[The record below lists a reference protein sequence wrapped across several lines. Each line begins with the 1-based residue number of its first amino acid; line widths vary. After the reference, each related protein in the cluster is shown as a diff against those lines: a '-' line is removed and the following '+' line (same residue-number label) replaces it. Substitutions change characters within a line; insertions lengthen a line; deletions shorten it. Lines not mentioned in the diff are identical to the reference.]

1 MSFLFKSSKK
11 QQGSA
16 LPAATRNIKSSDG
29 TSPQSNIP
37 SAPGHARDGS
47 GGSPR
52 EKSQQT
58 PTPGTSVNSL
68 NSLGEKLQDSPQWS
82 SEKPSNTPS
91 PEQKALRERGDSDLQ
106 HSRMRPHQDSS
117 PYPWSQRHLNFT
129 VPTNHPFPRYGAAAN
144 SLSSKD
150 GSIYIMG
157 GLIHG
162 STVKGDLWMIESAPN
177 NLSCYPVATTS
188 EGPGPRV
195 GHAALL
201 VGNAFIVF
209 GGDTKTDETD
219 MLDDTLYLLNT
230 STKQWSRAAPAGPR
244 PPGRYGHSL
253 NIIGSKIYIFGGQVE
268 GFFFND
274 LVTFDLNAL
283 QQASNRWETL
293 IQNTIDGGPPHGQIP
308 PARTNHSVVTWNEK
322 LYLFGG
328 TDGVTWFSDV
338 WAYDPRTNS
347 WSQLEC
353 IGYIPVAREG
363 HAAALVGDVMYVFGG
378 RTEEGNDLGDLAA
391 FRITT
396 RRWYTFQNM
405 GPSPSPRSG
414 HSMTAFGKH
423 IVVTGG
429 EPSSAPRD
437 AAELSL
443 AYYLDTS
450 KIRYPNDSQSQMPA
464 DQRIQGHRRPSGDR
478 TGIPQSRGAS
488 REQVDFDGSRRPGR
502 DSAIPVNR
510 GPEPMAIGSRLPRA
524 AGPPGPPGS
533 QGPTLQQ
540 PSKPTTPPSR
550 QPTRPDRALS
560 PNQAGSPPTVVTRMA
575 PGPFPNDA
583 FGAKTMS
590 PTTATPTMAVPTTNG
605 NNNNNISRALDEEQD
620 RTPQTYKPT
629 HQPISSIDNSVNQSF
644 SPPSRTSS
652 RTAGPQT
659 APEHVEQASGQPGHR
674 AHPSLQDS
682 DSREETERAMPME
695 ASRQPVQQ
703 EPPLEKVR
711 QETSKEALLNGVMDQ
726 APDSNHAASDL
737 TKKLESEKTKNAWFA
752 SELALA
758 RKAGYSRSTTNTP
771 AFDER
776 STDAFGDDD
785 RPLVEALLR
794 MRAELA
800 KVQGS
805 IEAQAESAAAR
816 IAEIEKQRDTAISEA
831 VFAKAK
837 LAGQGGAS
845 PMLGSSRHGTP
856 DADRAGDMNRRLASS
871 LAAQTELSRKIDSLI
886 HEKEAE
892 KQARLLAEETA
903 EAAQQRVTELDTDRQ
918 RIASE
923 IESLRDEL
931 HEAQKTAREAS
942 ANHADALASH
952 NLLSVDKSELTTR
965 LENALAE
972 TAEHGAVLGS
982 LREALTASTDKSNL
996 LEERLEE
1003 EKRERNELEQQVS
1016 QLRSHHE
1023 ERSLE
1028 LETTSR
1034 RLKDAEGLAEKHAA
1048 EARTHRQ
1055 AVLDG
1060 LGKLSTRGSDTRGVT
1075 DERVSIL
1082 QGQVETANAMAR
1094 QNQAAADLAS
1104 EKLRRAE
1111 ERIAGLESYQE
1122 QASREGLT
1130 IRKQLQAALKESRAL
1145 AEERAELQ
1153 QQLQSQQLETNAI
1166 AVQHGALKDILSE
1179 RGVNPVDVRKSRGFD
1194 SPSSQ
1199 IRFGTPDIQ
1208 RVKELEQQLE
1218 VNLRAQEE
1226 MKTSLEEMQD
1236 REGLTR
1242 KEYEEKLAT
1251 LHNDHQ
1257 AAVKYLRGTEKMLSK
1272 MKQELQRVK
1281 NQAADYAKELDTAR
1295 SKDHETRGL
1304 DSEHNANWNE
1314 ERDTLRKDLET
1325 MKADLEA
1332 KVSSLNRQVSERDT
1346 DITTLRN
1353 SHEATLS
1360 SFATLRTTHEA
1371 SRADLDRLQRENAQ
1385 LEERARD
1392 AENKVQ
1398 LLLDQVESSVDNYR
1412 RQSAMPNNITN
1423 GFGHHRALSN
1433 VSASTA
1439 NFIPTHSR
1447 GHSRGESMGGDS
1459 IYSQSIAASE
1469 TGDMEAPDGR
1479 DSLALDNLATELD
1492 ALRTQWETTNK
1503 SYRISDLEFE
1513 KTPTTGTAPAEFGLD
1528 NWRRGLNVNDDDDER
1543 PSTSSSAA
1551 QPMNSSSSAA
1561 HASAKE
1567 RA

>member
-1 MSFLFKSSKK
+1 MLC
-11 QQGSA
+11 
-16 LPAATRNIKSSDG
+16 
-29 TSPQSNIP
+29 SP
-37 SAPGHARDGS
+37 
-47 GGSPR
+47 
-52 EKSQQT
+52 
-58 PTPGTSVNSL
+58 SL
-68 NSLGEKLQDSPQWS
+68 
-82 SEKPSNTPS
+82 
-91 PEQKALRERGDSDLQ
+91 A
-106 HSRMRPHQDSS
+106 
-117 PYPWSQRHLNFT
+117 
-129 VPTNHPFPRYGAAAN
+129 
-144 SLSSKD
+144 
-150 GSIYIMG
+150 
-157 GLIHG
+157 
-162 STVKGDLWMIESAPN
+162 
-177 NLSCYPVATTS
+177 
-188 EGPGPRV
+188 
-195 GHAALL
+195 
-201 VGNAFIVF
+201 
-209 GGDTKTDETD
+209 
-219 MLDDTLYLLNT
+219 
-230 STKQWSRAAPAGPR
+230 TKQWSRAAPGGSR

-274 LVTFDLNAL
+274 LVAFDLNAL

-308 PARTNHSVVTWNEK
+308 PARTNHSVVSWNDR

-328 TDGVTWFSDV
+328 TDGVTWFNDV
-338 WAYDPRTNS
+338 WSYDPRTNS

-391 FRITT
+391 FRIST

-414 HSMTAFGKH
+414 HSMTAYGKH
-423 IVVTGG
+423 IVITGG

-450 KIRYPNDSQSQMPA
+450 KIRYPNDSQSQTPV
-464 DQRIQGHRRPSGDR
+464 DQRIQGHRRPSGER
-478 TGIPQSRGAS
+478 TGIPQSRVPS
-488 REQVDFDGSRRPGR
+488 REQADFERRPGR

-510 GPEPMAIGSRLPRA
+510 TNEPPAAGSRLPRA
-524 AGPPGPPGS
+524 SGLPGPAGPTP
-533 QGPTLQQ
+533 Q
-540 PSKPTTPPSR
+540 PQSKPTTPPSR

-560 PNQAGSPPTVVTRMA
+560 PTQAGPPPTITARMGSGSMQGDSFA
-575 PGPFPNDA
+575 A
-583 FGAKTMS
+583 RTMS
-590 PTTATPTMAVPTTNG
+590 PIAASPLSNVA
-605 NNNNNISRALDEEQD
+605 AKELDGEQD

-629 HQPISSIDNSVNQSF
+629 HKPIASNDQPSDQPF
-644 SPPSRTSS
+644 APPSRTSS
-652 RTAGPQT
+652 RTVRPPT
-659 APEHVEQASGQPGHR
+659 ASDEAQRSTPDRSFSAMQKPE
-674 AHPSLQDS
+674 
-682 DSREETERAMPME
+682 
-695 ASRQPVQQ
+695 SRQAYERDISDADESSHTTETPRSDIQKVIPVANDGYEVQ
-703 EPPLEKVR
+703 R
-711 QETSKEALLNGVMDQ
+711 EAPIDSALGQSSGIGQN
-726 APDSNHAASDL
+726 PDNL
-737 TKKLESEKTKNAWFA
+737 TKELESEKTKNAWFA

-758 RKAGYSRSTTNTP
+758 RKAGYSRSTTATP
-771 AFDER
+771 ALDER
-776 STDAFGDDD
+776 STEVFGDDD
-785 RPLVEALLR
+785 RPLMEALLR

-805 IEAQAESAAAR
+805 IDTQAEAAAAR

-845 PMLGSSRHGTP
+845 PLLGSSRHGTP
-856 DADRAGDMNRRLASS
+856 DADRAGEMNRRLASS
-871 LAAQTELSRKIDSLI
+871 LAAQSELSHKIDSLI

-931 HEAQKTAREAS
+931 HEAQKTSREAT
-942 ANHADALASH
+942 ASH
-952 NLLSVDKSELTTR
+952 SEAIASHKLLAVDKTELTAK
-965 LENALAE
+965 LENALTEA
-972 TAEHGAVLGS
+972 AEHAAVLES
-982 LREALTASTDKSNL
+982 LRVALAASTDKSNL

-1003 EKRERNELEQQVS
+1003 EKRDRGELEQQVS
-1016 QLRSHHE
+1016 QLRSQHE
-1023 ERSLE
+1023 ERALE
-1028 LETTSR
+1028 LESTGR
-1034 RLKDAEGLAEKHAA
+1034 RLRDAEDLAEKHAA

-1060 LGKLSTRGSDTRGVT
+1060 LSKISSRSVDSSGIV
-1075 DERVSIL
+1075 DERVAIL
-1082 QGQVETANAMAR
+1082 QEQVEAANTMAR
-1094 QNQAAADLAS
+1094 QNQSAADLSS

-1130 IRKQLQAALKESRAL
+1130 IRKQLQTALKEARTL
-1145 AEERAELQ
+1145 AEERIELQ

-1218 VNLRAQEE
+1218 SSLKAHEE
-1226 MKTSLEEMQD
+1226 MKGHFEEMQD

-1281 NQAADYAKELDTAR
+1281 NQAADYAKELDTLR
-1295 SKDHETRGL
+1295 SKETDSRGLGNGDTAVADHEKDL
-1304 DSEHNANWNE
+1304 
-1314 ERDTLRKDLET
+1314 LRKDLES
-1325 MKADLEA
+1325 MRADLEGQI
-1332 KVSSLNRQVSERDT
+1332 SSLNHQLGERET
-1346 DITTLRN
+1346 DLSTLRS
-1353 SHEATLS
+1353 SHEMTQSNLAALTS
-1360 SFATLRTTHEA
+1360 THEA
-1371 SRADLDRLQRENAQ
+1371 SRSDIDRLQRENAQ

-1392 AENKVQ
+1392 AEKKVQ

-1412 RQSAMPNNITN
+1412 RQSSMPQGNTN
-1423 GFGHHRALSN
+1423 GSNHHRALSN
-1433 VSASTA
+1433 TSAGTA
-1439 NFIPTHSR
+1439 NFIPNHVR
-1447 GHSRGESMGGDS
+1447 GHSRGESLGGDS
-1459 IYSQSIAASE
+1459 IYSQSVAASDA
-1469 TGDMEAPDGR
+1469 GDLDGPDGR

-1503 SYRISDLEFE
+1503 NYRISDLEFE
-1513 KTPTTGTAPAEFGLD
+1513 KTPTAGTAPNEFGMA
-1528 NWRRGLNVNDDDDER
+1528 NWRRGLDVGDDDDDDR

-1551 QPMNSSSSAA
+1551 NPMASIAA
-1561 HASAKE
+1561 TRPTTKE

>member
-1 MSFLFKSSKK
+1 LT
-11 QQGSA
+11 A
-16 LPAATRNIKSSDG
+16 
-29 TSPQSNIP
+29 
-37 SAPGHARDGS
+37 
-47 GGSPR
+47 
-52 EKSQQT
+52 
-58 PTPGTSVNSL
+58 
-68 NSLGEKLQDSPQWS
+68 
-82 SEKPSNTPS
+82 
-91 PEQKALRERGDSDLQ
+91 
-106 HSRMRPHQDSS
+106 
-117 PYPWSQRHLNFT
+117 
-129 VPTNHPFPRYGAAAN
+129 
-144 SLSSKD
+144 
-150 GSIYIMG
+150 
-157 GLIHG
+157 
-162 STVKGDLWMIESAPN
+162 
-177 NLSCYPVATTS
+177 
-188 EGPGPRV
+188 
-195 GHAALL
+195 
-201 VGNAFIVF
+201 
-209 GGDTKTDETD
+209 
-219 MLDDTLYLLNT
+219 
-230 STKQWSRAAPAGPR
+230 TKQWSRAAPAGPR

-478 TGIPQSRGAS
+478 SGIPQSRAS
-488 REQVDFDGSRRPGR
+488 PRDQADFDGPRRPGR
-502 DSAIPVNR
+502 DSSIPINR
-510 GPEPMAIGSRLPRA
+510 APEPMAVGSRLPRA
-524 AGPPGPPGS
+524 AGPPGP
-533 QGPTLQQ
+533 GPAPPQQ
-540 PSKPTTPPSR
+540 QQQQQQQQNKPTTPPSR
-550 QPTRPDRALS
+550 QPTRPERALS
-560 PNQAGSPPTVVTRMA
+560 PNQAGASPTVVTRMA
-575 PGPFPNDA
+575 PGPFHNDS
-583 FGAKTMS
+583 FGARTMS
-590 PTTATPTMAVPTTNG
+590 PTAATPTMAGTNT
-605 NNNNNISRALDEEQD
+605 NISSNSLDDDQD

-629 HQPISSIDNSVNQSF
+629 HQPISSIDKSMDQTF

-652 RTAGPQT
+652 RTAG
-659 APEHVEQASGQPGHR
+659 SQPTRENAEEPPSQLMHR
-674 AHPSLQDS
+674 THPSLRNLESQEQSDRGNSVDMSRHPAQRDILNDDARQDVQ
-682 DSREETERAMPME
+682 REAPVNGALDETAVPN
-695 ASRQPVQQ
+695 
-703 EPPLEKVR
+703 
-711 QETSKEALLNGVMDQ
+711 NG
-726 APDSNHAASDL
+726 SL
-737 TKKLESEKTKNAWFA
+737 TKELETEKTKNAWFA
-752 SELALA
+752 SELTLA
-758 RKAGYSRSTTNTP
+758 RRAGYSRSTTNTP
-771 AFDER
+771 AFDEPP
-776 STDAFGDDD
+776 TDAFGDDD

-805 IEAQAESAAAR
+805 IDSQAEAAAAR

-845 PMLGSSRHGTP
+845 PLLDSSRHGTP
-856 DADRAGDMNRRLASS
+856 DTDRVGDMSRRLASS

-903 EAAQQRVTELDTDRQ
+903 EAAQQRVTELNTDRQ

-923 IESLRDEL
+923 IETLRAEL
-931 HEAQKTAREAS
+931 HEAQKTSREAS
-942 ANHADALASH
+942 ANHADALTSH
-952 NLLSVDKSELTTR
+952 KLLAVDKTELSSK

-972 TAEHGAVLGS
+972 AAQHGAILGS

-1003 EKRERNELEQQVS
+1003 EKRGRNELEQQHS
-1016 QLRSHHE
+1016 QLRSQHE
-1023 ERSLE
+1023 ERATE
-1028 LETTSR
+1028 LESTSR
-1034 RLKDAEGLAEKHAA
+1034 RLRDAEGLAEKHAA

-1060 LGKLSTRGSDTRGVT
+1060 LGKISSRGSDTRNGD

-1082 QGQVETANAMAR
+1082 HGQVETANTMAR
-1094 QNQAAADLAS
+1094 QNQAAADSAS

-1130 IRKQLQAALKESRAL
+1130 IRKQLQAALKEARTL
-1145 AEERAELQ
+1145 TEERADLQ

-1218 VNLRAQEE
+1218 ANLRAHED

-1281 NQAADYAKELDTAR
+1281 NQAADYAKELDTMRTKENDTR
-1295 SKDHETRGL
+1295 SLGHET
-1304 DSEHNANWNE
+1304 NANHGD
-1314 ERDTLRKDLET
+1314 ERDDLRKDLEK
-1325 MKADLEA
+1325 MKTDLEA
-1332 KVSSLNRQVSERDT
+1332 QVSTLHHQLGEREVDLN
-1346 DITTLRN
+1346 TLRN
-1353 SHEATLS
+1353 SHETTQS
-1360 SFATLRTTHEA
+1360 SFAALQSTHET
-1371 SRADLDRLQRENAQ
+1371 SRADLERLQRENVH

-1412 RQSAMPNNITN
+1412 RQSSMPNGAAN

-1439 NFIPTHSR
+1439 NFIPAHSR
-1447 GHSRGESMGGDS
+1447 GHSRGESLGGDS
-1459 IYSQSIAASE
+1459 IYSQSAAASE
-1469 TGDMEAPDGR
+1469 TGDNEVPDGR

-1513 KTPTTGTAPAEFGLD
+1513 KTPRSGTTPTEFGLD
-1528 NWRRGLNVNDDDDER
+1528 NWRRGLEVGDDDDDDR

-1551 QPMNSSSSAA
+1551 QPMTSSSSAA
-1561 HASAKE
+1561 AHQSVKE

>member
-11 QQGSA
+11 QQASA
-16 LPAATRNIKSSDG
+16 LPAASRNLKSSDG
-29 TSPQSNIP
+29 TASPSNIP
-37 SAPGHARDGS
+37 SGPGHARDGS

-68 NSLGEKLQDSPQWS
+68 TSLGEKLQDSPQWS
-82 SEKPSNTPS
+82 SEKPSITPS
-91 PEQKALRERGDSDLQ
+91 PEQKALRDRADSDLQ
-106 HSRMRPHQDSS
+106 HSRMRPHQDPS

-478 TGIPQSRGAS
+478 TGIPQSRGPP
-488 REQVDFDGSRRPGR
+488 REQPDYDGPRRPGR
-502 DSAIPVNR
+502 DSAIPVSR
-510 GPEPMAIGSRLPRA
+510 APEPMAVGSRLPRA
-524 AGPPGPPGS
+524 AGPPGPPGAS
-533 QGPTLQQ
+533 PQLN
-540 PSKPTTPPSR
+540 SKPTTPPSR
-550 QPTRPDRALS
+550 QPTRPERALS
-560 PNQAGSPPTVVTRMA
+560 PNQASTSPTVVTRMA
-575 PGPFPNDA
+575 PGPFHSDS
-583 FGAKTMS
+583 FGARTMS
-590 PTTATPTMAVPTTNG
+590 PVTATATMATSA
-605 NNNNNISRALDEEQD
+605 NNNNDNNHLRNAEEEQN

-629 HQPISSIDNSVNQSF
+629 HQPVSSIDQTF

-652 RTAGPQT
+652 RTAGPQ
-659 APEHVEQASGQPGHR
+659 QASKSIEGVPEQPMHR
-674 AHPSLQDS
+674 AHPSLQQVDS
-682 DSREETERAMPME
+682 
-695 ASRQPVQQ
+695 Q
-703 EPPLEKVR
+703 EVLDKVR
-711 QETSKEALLNGVMDQ
+711 PEAQAESPINSAMDQ
-726 APDSNHAASDL
+726 ALTSDNAANSSS
-737 TKKLESEKTKNAWFA
+737 KELETEKTKNAWFA

-771 AFDER
+771 ALDER

-785 RPLVEALLR
+785 KPLVEALLR
-794 MRAELA
+794 MRAELVN
-800 KVQGS
+800 VQNS
-805 IEAQAESAAAR
+805 IESQAEAAATR
-816 IAEIEKQRDTAISEA
+816 IAEIERQRDNAISEA

-845 PMLGSSRHGTP
+845 PLLDSSRRGTP
-856 DADRAGDMNRRLASS
+856 DADRVGDMNRRLASS

-892 KQARLLAEETA
+892 KQARLSAEESA
-903 EAAQQRVTELDTDRQ
+903 ESAQQRVSELNTDRQ
-918 RIASE
+918 RISSE
-923 IESLRDEL
+923 MESLRAEL
-931 HEAQKTAREAS
+931 HVAQKTAREAS
-942 ANHADALASH
+942 ANHAESLASH
-952 NLLSVDKSELTTR
+952 KLLTVDKSELTTK

-972 TAEHGAVLGS
+972 SAEHGTILGS
-982 LREALTASTDKSNL
+982 LREALAASTDKSTL
-996 LEERLEE
+996 LEDRLEE
-1003 EKRERNELEQQVS
+1003 ERRGRNELEQQVS
-1016 QLRSHHE
+1016 QLRSQHE
-1023 ERSLE
+1023 ERAVE

-1034 RLKDAEGLAEKHAA
+1034 RLRDAEGLAEKHAA

-1060 LGKLSTRGSDTRGVT
+1060 LNKISTRGSDTRGIV

-1082 QGQVETANAMAR
+1082 QEQVETANTMAKE
-1094 QNQAAADLAS
+1094 NQAAADVAS

-1130 IRKQLQAALKESRAL
+1130 IRKQLQNALREARAL
-1145 AEERAELQ
+1145 TEERAELQ

-1218 VNLRAQEE
+1218 ANFRAHED

-1281 NQAADYAKELDTAR
+1281 NQAADYAKEIETMR
-1295 SKDHETRGL
+1295 SKENDTRSLDHESGTNSH
-1304 DSEHNANWNE
+1304 SESNV
-1314 ERDTLRKDLET
+1314 LRSDLESMKTDLET
-1325 MKADLEA
+1325 QI
-1332 KVSSLNRQVSERDT
+1332 SSLHRQLGERET
-1346 DITTLRN
+1346 DLTSLRN
-1353 SHEATLS
+1353 SHEATQTNFTALQS
-1360 SFATLRTTHEA
+1360 THEA
-1371 SRADLDRLQRENAQ
+1371 SRADLERLQRENAH

-1412 RQSAMPNNITN
+1412 RQSTLPNSNAN
-1423 GFGHHRALSN
+1423 GVGHHRALSN

-1439 NFIPTHSR
+1439 NFIPAHSG

-1459 IYSQSIAASE
+1459 IYSQSVAASE
-1469 TGDMEAPDGR
+1469 SGENEAPDGR

-1513 KTPTTGTAPAEFGLD
+1513 KTPTSGTAPAEFGLD
-1528 NWRRGLNVNDDDDER
+1528 NWRRGLEVGDEDDER
-1543 PSTSSSAA
+1543 PSTSSSTA
-1551 QPMNSSSSAA
+1551 QPMTSSNLAA
-1561 HASAKE
+1561 HSSGKE
-1567 RA
+1567 RV

>member
-1 MSFLFKSSKK
+1 
-11 QQGSA
+11 
-16 LPAATRNIKSSDG
+16 
-29 TSPQSNIP
+29 
-37 SAPGHARDGS
+37 
-47 GGSPR
+47 
-52 EKSQQT
+52 
-58 PTPGTSVNSL
+58 
-68 NSLGEKLQDSPQWS
+68 
-82 SEKPSNTPS
+82 
-91 PEQKALRERGDSDLQ
+91 
-106 HSRMRPHQDSS
+106 
-117 PYPWSQRHLNFT
+117 
-129 VPTNHPFPRYGAAAN
+129 
-144 SLSSKD
+144 
-150 GSIYIMG
+150 
-157 GLIHG
+157 LI
-162 STVKGDLWMIESAPN
+162 A
-177 NLSCYPVATTS
+177 
-188 EGPGPRV
+188 
-195 GHAALL
+195 
-201 VGNAFIVF
+201 
-209 GGDTKTDETD
+209 
-219 MLDDTLYLLNT
+219 
-230 STKQWSRAAPAGPR
+230 TKQWSRAAPAGPR

-391 FRITT
+391 FRITS

-478 TGIPQSRGAS
+478 SGIPQSRAS
-488 REQVDFDGSRRPGR
+488 PQAQTDFDGPRRPGR
-502 DSAIPVNR
+502 DSSIPINR
-510 GPEPMAIGSRLPRA
+510 AAEPMAVGSRLPRA
-524 AGPPGPPGS
+524 AGPPGPA
-533 QGPTLQQ
+533 PTPQQQLQQ
-540 PSKPTTPPSR
+540 QNKPTTPPSR
-550 QPTRPDRALS
+550 QPTRPERALS
-560 PNQAGSPPTVVTRMA
+560 PNQASASPSVVTRMA
-575 PGPFPNDA
+575 PGPFHNDSFSA
-583 FGAKTMS
+583 RTMS
-590 PTTATPTMAVPTTNG
+590 PTTATPTMASPNANINP
-605 NNNNNISRALDEEQD
+605 NNLDGDDQD

-629 HQPISSIDNSVNQSF
+629 HQPISSIDKSMDQTF

-652 RTAGPQT
+652 RAAGPQPT
-659 APEHVEQASGQPGHR
+659 RESAEEPPNQPTHR
-674 AHPSLQDS
+674 THPSLRDLDS
-682 DSREETERAMPME
+682 QEQFDRGVPVDMSRHPAQRELPTDG
-695 ASRQPVQQ
+695 
-703 EPPLEKVR
+703 VR
-711 QETSKEALLNGVMDQ
+711 QEVQREAPTNGTLEQTTVPSNGTS
-726 APDSNHAASDL
+726 SL
-737 TKKLESEKTKNAWFA
+737 TKELETEKTKNAWFA
-752 SELALA
+752 SELTLA
-758 RKAGYSRSTTNTP
+758 RRAGYSRSTTNTP

-776 STDAFGDDD
+776 PTEAFGDDD

-805 IEAQAESAAAR
+805 IDSQAEAAAAR

-845 PMLGSSRHGTP
+845 PLLDSSRHGTP
-856 DADRAGDMNRRLASS
+856 DTDRVGDMSRRLASS

-903 EAAQQRVTELDTDRQ
+903 EAAQQRVTELNTDRQ

-931 HEAQKTAREAS
+931 HEAQKTSREAS
-942 ANHADALASH
+942 ANHADALTSH
-952 NLLSVDKSELTTR
+952 KLLAVDKTELSTK
-965 LENALAE
+965 LESALAE
-972 TAEHGAVLGS
+972 AAQHGAILGS

-1003 EKRERNELEQQVS
+1003 EKRGRNELEQQVT
-1016 QLRSHHE
+1016 QLRSQHE
-1023 ERSLE
+1023 ERAAE
-1028 LETTSR
+1028 LESTTR
-1034 RLKDAEGLAEKHAA
+1034 RLRDTEGLAEKHAA

-1060 LGKLSTRGSDTRGVT
+1060 LGKISSRGIETRNGD

-1082 QGQVETANAMAR
+1082 HGQVETANTMAR

-1130 IRKQLQAALKESRAL
+1130 IRKQLQAALKEARTL
-1145 AEERAELQ
+1145 AEERADLQ

-1218 VNLRAQEE
+1218 ANLRAHED
-1226 MKTSLEEMQD
+1226 MKTNLEEMQD

-1281 NQAADYAKELDTAR
+1281 NQAADYAKELDTMR
-1295 SKDHETRGL
+1295 TKDNDTRGL
-1304 DSEHNANWNE
+1304 GHENDASHS
-1314 ERDTLRKDLET
+1314 DGLQKDLEK
-1325 MKADLEA
+1325 MKTDLEA
-1332 KVSSLNRQVSERDT
+1332 QLSTLHHQLGEREADLN
-1346 DITTLRN
+1346 TLRN
-1353 SHEATLS
+1353 SHETTQTN
-1360 SFATLRTTHEA
+1360 FAALQSTHET
-1371 SRADLDRLQRENAQ
+1371 SRADLERLQRENAH

-1412 RQSAMPNNITN
+1412 RQSSMPNGAAN

-1439 NFIPTHSR
+1439 NFIPAHSR

-1459 IYSQSIAASE
+1459 IYSQSVAASE
-1469 TGDMEAPDGR
+1469 TGDNEVPDGR

-1513 KTPTTGTAPAEFGLD
+1513 KTPRSGTTPTEFGLD
-1528 NWRRGLNVNDDDDER
+1528 NWRRGLEVGDDDDDER

-1551 QPMNSSSSAA
+1551 QPMTSSSSAA
-1561 HASAKE
+1561 AHPVKE
-1567 RA
+1567 RV

>member
-29 TSPQSNIP
+29 PGPPSNIP
-37 SAPGHARDGS
+37 SASGHARDGS
-47 GGSPR
+47 NGSPR

-91 PEQKALRERGDSDLQ
+91 PEQKALRDRADSDLQ
-106 HSRMRPHQDSS
+106 HDSS

-162 STVKGDLWMIESAPN
+162 STVKGDLWMIEAAPN

-308 PARTNHSVVTWNEK
+308 PA
-322 LYLFGG
+322 L
-328 TDGVTWFSDV
+328 TWFSDV
-338 WAYDPRTNS
+338 WSYDPRTNS

-437 AAELSL
+437 ADELSL

-464 DQRIQGHRRPSGDR
+464 DQRIQGHRRPSGER
-478 TGIPQSRGAS
+478 TGIPQSRAAL
-488 REQVDFDGSRRPGR
+488 RDQADFDGPRRPGR
-502 DSAIPVNR
+502 DSSVPINR
-510 GPEPMAIGSRLPRA
+510 APDQMTVGSKLPRA
-524 AGPPGPPGS
+524 AGSSGPGPVP
-533 QGPTLQQ
+533 QQ
-540 PSKPTTPPSR
+540 QQQQNKPTTPPSR
-550 QPTRPDRALS
+550 QPTRPERALS
-560 PNQAGSPPTVVTRMA
+560 PNQAGASPTV
-575 PGPFPNDA
+575 
-583 FGAKTMS
+583 
-590 PTTATPTMAVPTTNG
+590 TPT
-605 NNNNNISRALDEEQD
+605 
-620 RTPQTYKPT
+620 
-629 HQPISSIDNSVNQSF
+629 QPM
-644 SPPSRTSS
+644 
-652 RTAGPQT
+652 
-659 APEHVEQASGQPGHR
+659 HR
-674 AHPSLQDS
+674 KHPSLRDLESQERFDRGSPVDMSRHPAQREIVADNARQD
-682 DSREETERAMPME
+682 
-695 ASRQPVQQ
+695 VQ
-703 EPPLEKVR
+703 R
-711 QETSKEALLNGVMDQ
+711 EALVDSALDQ
-726 APDSNHAASDL
+726 ATSSNQDTDDL
-737 TKKLESEKTKNAWFA
+737 TKELENEKTKNAWFA

-805 IEAQAESAAAR
+805 IDSQAEAAAAR

-845 PMLGSSRHGTP
+845 PILDSSRHGTP
-856 DADRAGDMNRRLASS
+856 DTDRVGDMNRRLASS

-903 EAAQQRVTELDTDRQ
+903 EAAQQRVTELNTDRQ

-952 NLLSVDKSELTTR
+952 KLLAVDKTELTTK
-965 LENALAE
+965 LENTLAE
-972 TAEHGAVLGS
+972 AAEHGVVLGS
-982 LREALTASTDKSNL
+982 LREALAASTDKSNL
-996 LEERLEE
+996 LEDRLEE
-1003 EKRERNELEQQVS
+1003 EKTGRNELEQQLS
-1016 QLRSHHE
+1016 QLRSQHE
-1023 ERSLE
+1023 ERAME

-1034 RLKDAEGLAEKHAA
+1034 RLRDAEGLAEKHAA

-1060 LGKLSTRGSDTRGVT
+1060 LGKIFNRSSDTSSIV
-1075 DERVSIL
+1075 DERVTIL
-1082 QGQVETANAMAR
+1082 HGQVETANTMAR

-1130 IRKQLQAALKESRAL
+1130 IRKQLQAALKEARTL
-1145 AEERAELQ
+1145 AEERADLQ

-1218 VNLRAQEE
+1218 ANLRAHEE

-1242 KEYEEKLAT
+1242 KEYEEKLTT
-1251 LHNDHQ
+1251 LHTDHQ

-1281 NQAADYAKELDTAR
+1281 NQAADYAKELETMRAKENDTR
-1295 SKDHETRGL
+1295 SLDHE
-1304 DSEHNANWNE
+1304 SNANHND
-1314 ERDTLRKDLET
+1314 ERDGLRKDLEK
-1325 MKADLEA
+1325 MKTNLEA
-1332 KVSSLNRQVSERDT
+1332 QISSLHHQLGERET
-1346 DITTLRN
+1346 DLSTLRS
-1353 SHEATLS
+1353 SHETTQS
-1360 SFATLRTTHEA
+1360 NFAALQSTHEV
-1371 SRADLDRLQRENAQ
+1371 SRADLERLQRENAQ

-1412 RQSAMPNNITN
+1412 RQSSMPNGNTN

-1439 NFIPTHSR
+1439 NFIPAHSR

-1459 IYSQSIAASE
+1459 IYSQSITASE
-1469 TGDMEAPDGR
+1469 SGEIEAPDGR

-1503 SYRISDLEFE
+1503 SYRISDLDFE
-1513 KTPTTGTAPAEFGLD
+1513 KTPTSGTAPAEFGLD
-1528 NWRRGLNVNDDDDER
+1528 NWRRGLEVGHDDDDER
-1543 PSTSSSAA
+1543 PSTSGSAA
-1551 QPMNSSSSAA
+1551 PPVASSSSAA
-1561 HASAKE
+1561 AHPAVKE
-1567 RA
+1567 RV

>member
-1 MSFLFKSSKK
+1 
-11 QQGSA
+11 
-16 LPAATRNIKSSDG
+16 
-29 TSPQSNIP
+29 
-37 SAPGHARDGS
+37 
-47 GGSPR
+47 
-52 EKSQQT
+52 
-58 PTPGTSVNSL
+58 
-68 NSLGEKLQDSPQWS
+68 
-82 SEKPSNTPS
+82 
-91 PEQKALRERGDSDLQ
+91 
-106 HSRMRPHQDSS
+106 
-117 PYPWSQRHLNFT
+117 
-129 VPTNHPFPRYGAAAN
+129 
-144 SLSSKD
+144 
-150 GSIYIMG
+150 
-157 GLIHG
+157 
-162 STVKGDLWMIESAPN
+162 
-177 NLSCYPVATTS
+177 
-188 EGPGPRV
+188 
-195 GHAALL
+195 
-201 VGNAFIVF
+201 
-209 GGDTKTDETD
+209 
-219 MLDDTLYLLNT
+219 
-230 STKQWSRAAPAGPR
+230 
-244 PPGRYGHSL
+244 
-253 NIIGSKIYIFGGQVE
+253 
-268 GFFFND
+268 
-274 LVTFDLNAL
+274 
-283 QQASNRWETL
+283 
-293 IQNTIDGGPPHGQIP
+293 
-308 PARTNHSVVTWNEK
+308 

-391 FRITT
+391 FRITS

-478 TGIPQSRGAS
+478 SGIPQSRAS
-488 REQVDFDGSRRPGR
+488 PQAQADFDGPRRPGR
-502 DSAIPVNR
+502 DSSIPINR
-510 GPEPMAIGSRLPRA
+510 VAEPMAVGSRLPRA
-524 AGPPGPPGS
+524 AGPPGP
-533 QGPTLQQ
+533 GPAPQQQLQQ
-540 PSKPTTPPSR
+540 QNKPTTPPSR
-550 QPTRPDRALS
+550 QPTRPERALS
-560 PNQAGSPPTVVTRMA
+560 PNQASASPSVATRMA
-575 PGPFPNDA
+575 PGPFHNDSFSA
-583 FGAKTMS
+583 RTMS
-590 PTTATPTMAVPTTNG
+590 PTTAAPKMASPNANINQ
-605 NNNNNISRALDEEQD
+605 NNLDGDDQD

-629 HQPISSIDNSVNQSF
+629 HQPISSIDKSMDQTF

-652 RTAGPQT
+652 RAAGPQPT
-659 APEHVEQASGQPGHR
+659 RESAEESPSQPTHR
-674 AHPSLQDS
+674 THPSLRNLDS
-682 DSREETERAMPME
+682 QERSDRGIPVDMSRHPAERELPTDD
-695 ASRQPVQQ
+695 
-703 EPPLEKVR
+703 LR
-711 QETSKEALLNGVMDQ
+711 QEVQREAPINGALEQTVVSSNGTS
-726 APDSNHAASDL
+726 SL
-737 TKKLESEKTKNAWFA
+737 TKELETEKTKNAWFA
-752 SELALA
+752 SELTLA
-758 RKAGYSRSTTNTP
+758 RRAGYSRSTTNTP

-776 STDAFGDDD
+776 PTDAFGDDD

-805 IEAQAESAAAR
+805 IDSQAEAAAAR

-845 PMLGSSRHGTP
+845 PLLDSSRHGTP
-856 DADRAGDMNRRLASS
+856 DTDRVGDMSRRLASS

-903 EAAQQRVTELDTDRQ
+903 EAAQQRVTELNTDRQ

-931 HEAQKTAREAS
+931 HEAQKTSREAS
-942 ANHADALASH
+942 ANHADALTSH
-952 NLLSVDKSELTTR
+952 KLLAVDKTELNTK

-972 TAEHGAVLGS
+972 AAQHGAILGS

-1003 EKRERNELEQQVS
+1003 EKRGRNELEQQVS
-1016 QLRSHHE
+1016 QLRSQHE
-1023 ERSLE
+1023 ERATE
-1028 LETTSR
+1028 LESTTR
-1034 RLKDAEGLAEKHAA
+1034 RLRDTEGLAEKHAA

-1060 LGKLSTRGSDTRGVT
+1060 LGKISSRGFETPNGD

-1082 QGQVETANAMAR
+1082 HGQVETANTMAR

-1130 IRKQLQAALKESRAL
+1130 IRKQLQAALKEARTL
-1145 AEERAELQ
+1145 AEERADLQ

-1218 VNLRAQEE
+1218 ANLRAHED
-1226 MKTSLEEMQD
+1226 MKTNLEEMQD

-1281 NQAADYAKELDTAR
+1281 NQAADYAKELDTLR
-1295 SKDHETRGL
+1295 TKDNDTRGL
-1304 DSEHNANWNE
+1304 SLENNASH
-1314 ERDTLRKDLET
+1314 DDGLQKDLEK
-1325 MKADLEA
+1325 MKIDLEA
-1332 KVSSLNRQVSERDT
+1332 QLSTLHQQLGEREADLN
-1346 DITTLRN
+1346 TLRN
-1353 SHEATLS
+1353 SHETTQTN
-1360 SFATLRTTHEA
+1360 FAALQSTHET
-1371 SRADLDRLQRENAQ
+1371 SRADLERLHRENAH

-1412 RQSAMPNNITN
+1412 RQSTMPNGAAN

-1439 NFIPTHSR
+1439 NFIPAHSR

-1459 IYSQSIAASE
+1459 IYSQSVAASE
-1469 TGDMEAPDGR
+1469 TGDNEVADGR

-1513 KTPTTGTAPAEFGLD
+1513 KTPRSGTTPTEFGLD
-1528 NWRRGLNVNDDDDER
+1528 NWRRGLEVGDDDDDER
-1543 PSTSSSAA
+1543 PSTSSSTA
-1551 QPMNSSSSAA
+1551 QPMTSSSSAA
-1561 HASAKE
+1561 AHPVKE
-1567 RA
+1567 RV